1 MSDYIPSSAPNQAL
15 GARSSLYAS
24 FYIAVTLPGG
34 LLVRVSRSLLAV
46 VRWVL
51 VSPSFLRADQIQGIP
66 PRHIPGL
73 LDPAQVGAVIAALRL
88 AIVHGSCSIPSPAQ
102 RWADSDRSG
111 GDDDDEEDN
120 GASPNDRRIWYP
132 RIQSLEVGD
141 ARLFIVSGPA
151 ESIPPGFT
159 RYVSVRRAPLLTS
172 SSMLDLIQYL
182 LNWLSRHVSIYLC
195 LIDFIPFV
203 LVLVIPVV
211 MVAVPNSN
219 CRPFLLGY

>member
-1 MSDYIPSSAPNQAL
+1 
-15 GARSSLYAS
+15 
-24 FYIAVTLPGG
+24 
-34 LLVRVSRSLLAV
+34 
-46 VRWVL
+46 
-51 VSPSFLRADQIQGIP
+51 
-66 PRHIPGL
+66 

-102 RWADSDRSG
+102 HWADSDRSG
-111 GDDDDEEDN
+111 GDDDDEEDD

-141 ARLFIVSGPA
+141 ARLFIVSGQGLPDDA
-151 ESIPPGFT
+151 TPRRGDGLS

>member
-1 MSDYIPSSAPNQAL
+1 
-15 GARSSLYAS
+15 
-24 FYIAVTLPGG
+24 
-34 LLVRVSRSLLAV
+34 
-46 VRWVL
+46 
-51 VSPSFLRADQIQGIP
+51 
-66 PRHIPGL
+66 

-111 GDDDDEEDN
+111 GDDDDEEDD

-159 RYVSVRRAPLLTS
+159 RRCDGLSRYVSVRRAPLLTS

-182 LNWLSRHVSIYLC
+182 LNWLSRHVSIY
-195 LIDFIPFV
+195 V
-203 LVLVIPVV
+203 
-211 MVAVPNSN
+211 
-219 CRPFLLGY
+219 